1 MKCKRIQKGS
11 TFGIMCP
18 SSRMKE
24 PEKLNWFLNYLNQKG
39 FFYKLGKSMF
49 AKEGYLAG
57 SDILRADD
65 LNQFFQ
71 DDEIDAIL
79 CFRGGYGAAR
89 FLDQIEYDQIIKH
102 PKLLVGFSDV
112 TVLLNAIYQ
121 KTGIPTLHGEMGC
134 VFQETMLE
142 NEDVSFAHLID
153 TLLGVAPSELLVG
166 EYDVHIQNEGIVE
179 GEIVGGNLC
188 LVASLMG
195 TPYEIDTKDKI
206 LLLEEVTEEPYAI
219 DRYLCTL
226 KLAHKLQDA
235 KAIVFGY
242 FTDCERKE
250 EDGTQRLQDV
260 LMDYTKELTCPIL
273 FGFPTG
279 HNRPFINVPIGV
291 KARVNTYQKSVIVLE
306 SLFFDK

>member
-1 MKCKRIQKGS
+1 MKCKRIQKGA
-11 TFGIMCP
+11 TLGIMCP

-24 PEKLNWFLNYLNQKG
+24 PKKLEWFLQYLNQKG
-39 FFYKLGKSMF
+39 FSYQLGKSMF

-57 SDILRADD
+57 SDTLRADD

-89 FLDQIEYDQIIKH
+89 FLDQIDYDQIKKH

-121 KTGIPTLHGEMGC
+121 RTGIPTLHGEMGC

-142 NEDVSFAHLID
+142 NEDASFAHLID
-153 TLLGVAPSELLVG
+153 TLLDTAPSELLTTN
-166 EYDVHIQNEGIVE
+166 YDVHFQNEGIVE

-226 KLAHKLQDA
+226 KLAHKLQEA
-235 KAIVFGY
+235 KAILFGY
-242 FTDCERKE
+242 FTDCDRKE
-250 EDGTQRLQDV
+250 EDGTQCLQDV
-260 LMDYTKELTCPIL
+260 LKDYTKDLTCPIVL
-273 FGFPTG
+273 GFPTG
-279 HNRPFINVPIGV
+279 HNRPFVNVPIGV
-291 KARVNTYQKSVIVLE
+291 KARVDTYQKSVIVLE